1 MAETPTEISLADLQA
16 LGFTLAGE
24 ANVQANVEVDEV
36 SEADAEAAE
45 ELRVSLVAAAELLY
59 EHAQKRPQTKG
70 SKPRF
75 KRTIGDAAGI
85 QPYRVIVTM
94 AKS

>member
-1 MAETPTEISLADLQA
+1 MAETTEISLADLQA

-24 ANVQANVEVDEV
+24 ANVQANEVELSEEDE
-36 SEADAEAAE
+36 AAAEEAE

-70 SKPRF
+70 STPRF
-75 KRTIGDAAGI
+75 KRTIGDASGI

-94 AKS
+94 AKN